1 MNKNQMIGIA
11 LLLLLLNIFFVRINK
26 DNNENIKKDN
36 IEINKTENKN
46 ESDNK
51 NENDIVEKAS
61 TNRDTADNLRA
72 DKAKAL
78 NLKNDY
84 DDVNNENFILE
95 NDYIKYTF
103 SNIGASIVDV
113 ELKKFKNH
121 KGQNVKLVENN
132 SLIMAFDFRRFNIN
146 TNKLSFNET
155 ISNDKSITFKF
166 TDIDDHNI
174 IITYELDENNPYVI
188 KQNVKSSDNNFV
200 DYKFNALLIQNEK
213 YLEDCK
219 NKASLNYYQEN
230 KDFKTINNV
239 DLKTNKTKQD
249 IKHCEWISY
258 KQKFFTI
265 GMTCD
270 TLMNGETYI
279 KYNKDYV
286 DEYDSSVTFTDN
298 VDNIQL
304 KYYFG
309 PNELKYF
316 YTFHNT
322 FDKNIYLGMIG
333 VGSFNKYIIL
343 PMAKTIGK
351 KCGAVLFLILL
362 VLLIKLL
369 LLPINYKLFVITK
382 KMQLLSKLLT
392 VLGNKYKNNQQ
403 QLAIEQI
410 NAYRDL
416 GINPLSMILFNFI
429 QFPFVIAIYNYIP
442 LDFLYR
448 NCSFLWCSDLAS
460 YDSIFNLGFYIP
472 LYGDH
477 ISLSAL
483 LMAVT
488 MFIYMISNGTT
499 NENDKKISPIY
510 IIFVVFILCIS
521 NRFCCAL
528 NIYYL
533 IFNIVTFINQ
543 YIFSKKIDIRPF
555 ENKVNNKI
563 KKLTF

>member
-1 MNKNQMIGIA
+1 MNKNNLIGIA
-11 LLLLLLNIFFVRINK
+11 LLLLLLNIFFIRVNK
-26 DNNENIKKDN
+26 DKSENIKKDN

-46 ESDNK
+46 ENDNK
-51 NENDIVEKAS
+51 NENGNVEKVS
-61 TNRDTADNLRA
+61 ISRDTADNLRA
-72 DKAKAL
+72 DKAKVL
-78 NLKNDY
+78 NLNNDY
-84 DDVNNENFILE
+84 DDVNNEKFILE

-103 SNIGASIVDV
+103 SNIGASIIDV

-121 KGQNVKLVENN
+121 KGQNVKLVEDN

-155 ISNDKSITFKF
+155 TYNDKSITFKF

-213 YLEDCK
+213 YIEDCK

-239 DLKTNKTKQD
+239 DQKTNKTKQD

-265 GMTCD
+265 GMACD

-286 DEYDSSVTFTDN
+286 NEYDSSVTFTDN

-322 FDKNIYLGMIG
+322 FDKNIYLGMFG
-333 VGSFNKYIIL
+333 VRTFNKYIIL
-343 PMAKTIGK
+343 PISKSLGS
-351 KCGAVLFLILL
+351 KCGGVLFL
-362 VLLIKLL
+362 VLLAI
-369 LLPINYKLFVITK
+369 II
-382 KMQLLSKLLT
+382 QLLTLPLNYRQFEVTEKMKIFNKLIIA
-392 VLGNKYKNNQQ
+392 LGNKYKNNQQ
-403 QLAIEQI
+403 QLAMEQI
-410 NAYRDL
+410 KAYRDL
-416 GINPLSMILFNFI
+416 GINPLSAILYSLI
-429 QFPFVIAIYNYIP
+429 QFPFIIAIYNYIP

-448 NCSFLWCSDLAS
+448 NTSFLWCSDIAS
-460 YDSIFNLGFYIP
+460 YDSIYNFGFYIP

-477 ISLSAL
+477 ISLYAI
-483 LMAVT
+483 LMAIT
-488 MFIYMISNGTT
+488 TFIYTLLNLE
-499 NENDKKISPIY
+499 NEKSINPIF
-510 IIFVVFILCIS
+510 IVFLLLILCIS
-521 NRFCCAL
+521 NKFCCAL
-528 NIYYL
+528 NIYY
-533 IFNIVTFINQ
+533 IIYNILTFITK
-543 YIFSKKIDIRPF
+543 YLFSKKINIKSF
-555 ENKVNNKI
+555 EDKVNNKI
-563 KKLTF
+563 KKLT

>member
-1 MNKNQMIGIA
+1 MNKNQLIGIA
-11 LLLLLLNIFFVRINK
+11 LLLLLLNIFFIRMNKNNNDNNVKKNNVEINK
-26 DNNENIKKDN
+26 DNNKEN
-36 IEINKTENKN
+36 
-46 ESDNK
+46 
-51 NENDIVEKAS
+51 V
-61 TNRDTADNLRA
+61 TN
-72 DKAKAL
+72 L
-78 NLKNDY
+78 N
-84 DDVNNENFILE
+84 VNNENSDILRKDRAKLINFEDIKNSKNENLILE
-95 NDYIKYTF
+95 NDFIKYKF
-103 SNIGASIVDV
+103 SNIGASIIDV
-113 ELKKFKNH
+113 ELKNYKNH

-132 SLIMAFDFRRFNIN
+132 SLIMSFNFKKFNIN
-146 TNKLSFNET
+146 TNTLYFNET
-155 ISNDKSITFKF
+155 ISDNNSLTFKF
-166 TDIDDHNI
+166 TDIDNNNI
-174 IITYELDENNPYVI
+174 LITYELDENNPYII
-188 KQNVKSSDNNFV
+188 KQKINSTDNSFLE
-200 DYKFNALLIQNEK
+200 YTFNALLIQNEK
-213 YLEDCK
+213 YLDDCK
-219 NKASLNYYQEN
+219 NKASLNYYLEDKN
-230 KDFKTINNV
+230 FKTINNV
-239 DLKTNKTKQD
+239 DSKTDKTKQD
-249 IKHCEWISY
+249 LKHCEWISY

-265 GMTCD
+265 GMTSNSK
-270 TLMNGETYI
+270 MNGKSYI

-286 DEYDSSVTFTDN
+286 NEYNSTVN
-298 VDNIQL
+298 LIDNIENL
-304 KYYFG
+304 EIKYYFG
-309 PNELKYF
+309 PNELEYLKGF
-316 YTFHNT
+316 HKTFE
-322 FDKNIYLGMIG
+322 KNIYLGMIG

-351 KCGAVLFLILL
+351 KCGAILFLILL

-369 LLPINYKLFVITK
+369 LLPINYRLFEITK
-382 KMQLLSKLLT
+382 KMQLLNKLLT

-460 YDSIFNLGFYIP
+460 YDSIFNFGFYIP

-510 IIFVVFILCIS
+510 IFFVVFILCIS

-555 ENKVNNKI
+555 EDKVNAKI
-563 KKLTF
+563 KKLT

>member
-26 DNNENIKKDN
+26 DNNENVKKDN

-51 NENDIVEKAS
+51 NENDIVEKVS

-78 NLKNDY
+78 NLNNDY

-103 SNIGASIVDV
+103 SNIGASIIDV

-270 TLMNGETYI
+270 TPMNGETYI

-286 DEYDSSVTFTDN
+286 NEYDSSVTFTDN
-298 VDNIQL
+298 VDDIQL

-322 FDKNIYLGMIG
+322 FDKNIYLGMFG
-333 VGSFNKYIIL
+333 VRTFNKYIIL
-343 PMAKTIGK
+343 PISKSLGS
-351 KCGAVLFLILL
+351 KCGGVLFL
-362 VLLIKLL
+362 VLLAIL
-369 LLPINYKLFVITK
+369 I
-382 KMQLLSKLLT
+382 QLLTLPLNYRQFEVTEKMKIFNKLIIA
-392 VLGNKYKNNQQ
+392 LGNKYKNNQQ
-403 QLAIEQI
+403 QLAMEQI
-410 NAYRDL
+410 SAYRDL
-416 GINPLSMILFNFI
+416 GINPLSAILYSFI
-429 QFPFVIAIYNYIP
+429 QFPFIIAIYNYIP

-448 NCSFLWCSDLAS
+448 NTSFLWCSDLAS
-460 YDSIFNLGFYIP
+460 FDSIYNFGFYIP

-477 ISLSAL
+477 ISLSAI
-483 LMAVT
+483 LMAIT
-488 MFIYMISNGTT
+488 TFIYTLLNLE
-499 NENDKKISPIY
+499 NEKSINPIF
-510 IIFVVFILCIS
+510 IVFLLLILCIS
-521 NRFCCAL
+521 NKFCCAL
-528 NIYYL
+528 NIYY
-533 IFNIVTFINQ
+533 IIYNIITFINK
-543 YIFSKKIDIRPF
+543 YLFSKKLNIKSF
-555 ENKVNNKI
+555 EDKVNNKI

>member
-1 MNKNQMIGIA
+1 MNKNNIIGIA

-26 DNNENIKKDN
+26 DNSDNIKKDN

-51 NENDIVEKAS
+51 NENDNVEKAS

-286 DEYDSSVTFTDN
+286 NEYDSSVTFTDN

-322 FDKNIYLGMIG
+322 FDKNIYLGMFG
-333 VGSFNKYIIL
+333 VRTFNKYIIL
-343 PMAKTIGK
+343 PISKSLGS
-351 KCGAVLFLILL
+351 KCGGVLFL
-362 VLLIKLL
+362 VLLAIL
-369 LLPINYKLFVITK
+369 I
-382 KMQLLSKLLT
+382 QLLTLPLNYRQFEVAEKMKIFNKLIIA
-392 VLGNKYKNNQQ
+392 LGNKYKNNQQ
-403 QLAIEQI
+403 QLAMEQI

-416 GINPLSMILFNFI
+416 GVNPLSAVLYSFM
-429 QFPFVIAIYNYIP
+429 QFPFIIAIYNYIP

-448 NCSFLWCSDLAS
+448 NTSFLWCSDLAS
-460 YDSIFNLGFYIP
+460 YDSIYNFGFYIP

-477 ISLSAL
+477 ISLYAI
-483 LMAVT
+483 LMAIT
-488 MFIYMISNGTT
+488 TFIYTLLNVE
-499 NENDKKISPIY
+499 NEKSINPIF
-510 IIFVVFILCIS
+510 IVFLLLILCIS
-521 NRFCCAL
+521 NKFCCAL
-528 NIYYL
+528 NIYY
-533 IFNIVTFINQ
+533 IIHNIITFMTK
-543 YIFSKKIDIRPF
+543 YLFSKKLNIKSF
-555 ENKVNNKI
+555 EDKVNNKI